1 MGVAPTKLLLLDIST
16 GAVLRS
22 WRYSALIDWNVNWEV
37 KKMTIHFNEET
48 IEFACLSA
56 DCKVI
61 HEFIGGYIALSMR
74 SKENDGRLSEEEFLK
89 LTGGWHQVPQ
99 DEDEEEEAAK
109 QIALQK
115 QQMQLRNG
123 NGAGR
128 LMVPSEELAVRR

>member
-1 MGVAPTKLLLLDIST
+1 
-16 GAVLRS
+16 
-22 WRYSALIDWNVNWEV
+22 
-37 KKMTIHFNEET
+37 MTIHFNEET

-74 SKENDGRLSEEEFLK
+74 TKENDGRLSEEDFLK

-99 DEDEEEEAAK
+99 DEDEEDQMN

-115 QQMQLRNG
+115 QMQRNG

-128 LMVPSEELAVRR
+128 LMVPSEELAVRY